1 MLSLFCR
8 GLLSLTLVLLSSVA
22 LAKDALLAGERLNAN
37 ESLISLNGSYRFILQ
52 GDGNLVLR
60 NASGSALWASATNG
74 KGGVRLNMQG
84 DGNLVLY
91 TASGSAVWSSKTNGK
106 SAIKAVMQDDGN
118 FVLYTAANA
127 AVWSTNTAKAGGGG
141 GGTPGTG
148 EAVKVAFIGDTGAGT
163 NFQSVLNLIKA
174 EKAQLTVVAGDTSYN
189 RSQDDDWDAR
199 VRNTLGA
206 SDPAIVVA
214 GNHDYGDSNFGDICS
229 FGQAR
234 LSRQSAVQCSGA
246 YAEKM
251 TCRFKHLYFV
261 MSAIGSSGSR
271 SDHETYIANSLNNSP
286 AGAWRICAWHKNQR
300 DMQVGGKTDEVG
312 WTAYETCRQ
321 KGAIISTG
329 HEHSYSRTHL
339 LSNMTNKTVA
349 STASSF
355 SVSPGK
361 TFAFVSGLGGIEAR
375 DQERSGSWW
384 AKIYTSTQ
392 GATYGALFGTFYTD
406 RADFYFKNIKGQVI
420 DQYTV
425 TKGY

>member
-174 EKAQLTVVAGDTSYN
+174 EKAQLTVVAGIPPTTA
-189 RSQDDDWDAR
+189 AR
-199 VRNTLGA
+199 MMIGMPEYVIRWVPVIPPSLWPETMIMA
-206 SDPAIVVA
+206 TAILA
-214 GNHDYGDSNFGDICS
+214 ISAHLD
-229 FGQAR
+229 R
-234 LSRQSAVQCSGA
+234 LA
-246 YAEKM
+246 
-251 TCRFKHLYFV
+251 
-261 MSAIGSSGSR
+261 
-271 SDHETYIANSLNNSP
+271 
-286 AGAWRICAWHKNQR
+286 
-300 DMQVGGKTDEVG
+300 
-312 WTAYETCRQ
+312 
-321 KGAIISTG
+321 
-329 HEHSYSRTHL
+329 
-339 LSNMTNKTVA
+339 
-349 STASSF
+349 
-355 SVSPGK
+355 
-361 TFAFVSGLGGIEAR
+361 
-375 DQERSGSWW
+375 
-384 AKIYTSTQ
+384 
-392 GATYGALFGTFYTD
+392 
-406 RADFYFKNIKGQVI
+406 
-420 DQYTV
+420 
-425 TKGY
+425 